1 MVQPQMGSMTR
12 WFLTLLIGGSLALSG
27 CSLALSGP
35 GPDRP
40 RSKPPQC
47 DTSKGL
53 VFVDALVASTLGIV
67 AVSVASNNGG
77 EAILPLLG
85 AGVFVASAI
94 HGNNVVNECNREIGN
109 YQSELAAAAPD
120 PDAEPRQPLIAPRPA
135 MAPAGPAMVA
145 MQPATALPSQPPPQ
159 VRPPPTQPQPQPQ
172 AQPAPPPPQAADNE
186 PWAAFW
192 KEAP

>member
-1 MVQPQMGSMTR
+1 MTR
-12 WFLTLLIGGSLALSG
+12 WFLTLLVGGSLALSG

-35 GPDRP
+35 SPERP
-40 RSKPPQC
+40 RMKAPQC
-47 DTSKGL
+47 DTSKAL

-67 AVSVASNNGG
+67 AVSVGSNNGS
-77 EAILPLLG
+77 EAILPLVG

-109 YQSELAAAAPD
+109 YNSELASATPD
-120 PDAEPRQPLIAPRPA
+120 PDAEPREAIVAPRQPG
-135 MAPAGPAMVA
+135 MAPPAVA
-145 MQPATALPSQPPPQ
+145 MQPTLAAQSQPAPLPMQPPP
-159 VRPPPTQPQPQPQ
+159 PPAAP
-172 AQPAPPPPQAADNE
+172 QPAPPPPQSQPQSQPQPQPQPASSE

>member
-1 MVQPQMGSMTR
+1 MVQPQMGTMTR
-12 WFLTLLIGGSLALSG
+12 WFLIVLASGSLALSG

-35 GPDRP
+35 SPDRP
-40 RSKPPQC
+40 RSKPPTC

-53 VFVDALVASTLGIV
+53 VFVDALLASTLSIV

-77 EAILPLLG
+77 EAVLPLIG

-109 YQSELAAAAPD
+109 YNSELAAAAPE
-120 PDAEPRQPLIAPRPA
+120 PDAEPRQAFVPPRPPVV
-135 MAPAGPAMVA
+135 APPAVA
-145 MQPATALPSQPPPQ
+145 MQP
-159 VRPPPTQPQPQPQ
+159 VV
-172 AQPAPPPPQAADNE
+172 APPPPPAVQPPPPAEPPEQKPEPAAAA